1 MKTVKLVPAAAFA
14 LALIASLATAQEA
27 WPSRPV
33 KLIVPSSPGG
43 GTDLYAQALVPVFD
57 TPEQFATNLKKER
70 DGWAAFIQRNG
81 IAQEE

>member
-1 MKTVKLVPAAAFA
+1 
-14 LALIASLATAQEA
+14 
-27 WPSRPV
+27 V